1 MRFLVNILSQELQ
14 VEGVM
19 INMCSKA
26 NDLKE
31 LSLYTM
37 CFLVHKLSTELR
49 VERVMINVR
58 PSQRPGGVRRQ

>member
-1 MRFLVNILSQELQ
+1 M
-14 VEGVM
+14 EGVM